1 MKKKG
6 VRQVSSLLLIIPF
19 LLSKYYNA
27 FIADFMLKIVQN
39 EKKRAYFSII
49 KLLLAETV
57 FLLRYKRMNIQTNE
71 LANEVVKPGLCLNA
85 AHYPISIQFVKIFKA
100 KFLRFNCSFYF
111 TNCPNCKETFF
122 PRCTAFPSSSY

>member
-19 LLSKYYNA
+19 LLSKYYYA
-27 FIADFMLKIVQN
+27 FIADFMPRIVQN

-57 FLLRYKRMNIQTNE
+57 FLLRYKRMNIQTN
-71 LANEVVKPGLCLNA
+71 G
-85 AHYPISIQFVKIFKA
+85 IG
-100 KFLRFNCSFYF
+100 
-111 TNCPNCKETFF
+111 
-122 PRCTAFPSSSY
+122 

>member
-19 LLSKYYNA
+19 LLSKYYYA

-57 FLLRYKRMNIQTNE
+57 FLLRYKRMNIQIN
-71 LANEVVKPGLCLNA
+71 G
-85 AHYPISIQFVKIFKA
+85 IG
-100 KFLRFNCSFYF
+100 
-111 TNCPNCKETFF
+111 
-122 PRCTAFPSSSY
+122 

>member
-19 LLSKYYNA
+19 LLSKYYYA

-57 FLLRYKRMNIQTNE
+57 FLLRYKRMNIQTN
-71 LANEVVKPGLCLNA
+71 G
-85 AHYPISIQFVKIFKA
+85 IG
-100 KFLRFNCSFYF
+100 
-111 TNCPNCKETFF
+111 
-122 PRCTAFPSSSY
+122 

>member
-19 LLSKYYNA
+19 LLSKYYYA

-49 KLLLAETV
+49 KLLLAETI
-57 FLLRYKRMNIQTNE
+57 FLLRYKRMNIQTNG
-71 LANEVVKPGLCLNA
+71 VG
-85 AHYPISIQFVKIFKA
+85 
-100 KFLRFNCSFYF
+100 
-111 TNCPNCKETFF
+111 
-122 PRCTAFPSSSY
+122 